1 MFTGIVEEKGTI
13 ASMKEVSDEA
23 IELTI
28 EARTVLE
35 NLKSGDSVAVN
46 GICLTVTSL
55 GKEEFAADVMPETI
69 RATSLSRL
77 EEGGSVN
84 LERALLPTDRLGG
97 HFVTGHVDGIGKIV
111 RKEAYENA
119 IYFDIE
125 IPDAIMPYFIEKGS
139 VAVDG
144 VSLTVFATSME
155 NSVITVSIIPHTAAV
170 TILGERNVGDIVN
183 IECDMLAKHV
193 HHYLENM
200 KGVR

>member
-35 NLKSGDSVAVN
+35 NLKYGDSVAVN

-55 GKEEFAADVMPETI
+55 GKEEFAADVMPETM
-69 RATSLSRL
+69 RGTSSSRL

-125 IPDAIMPYFIEKGS
+125 IPDAVMPYFIEKGS

-155 NSVITVSIIPHTAAV
+155 
-170 TILGERNVGDIVN
+170 
-183 IECDMLAKHV
+183 
-193 HHYLENM
+193 
-200 KGVR
+200 

>member
-35 NLKSGDSVAVN
+35 NLKYGDSVAVN

-125 IPDAIMPYFIEKGS
+125 IPDAVMPYFIEKGS